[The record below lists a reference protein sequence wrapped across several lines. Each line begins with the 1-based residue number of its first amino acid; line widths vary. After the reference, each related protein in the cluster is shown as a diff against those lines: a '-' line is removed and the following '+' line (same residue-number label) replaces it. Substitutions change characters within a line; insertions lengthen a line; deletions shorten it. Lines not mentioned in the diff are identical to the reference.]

1 MGPGF
6 WMGISSGNFLGKR
19 NPSGSFGV
27 NDIRLFARWWFSY
40 DFYFSSNNWDDD
52 PNVWFNRHWFI
63 HYCLYFMDT
72 PWWLGY
78 GGFLKWGYPPN
89 HPSHF
94 TIFVLKPMVLGISIP
109 CIRMLP
115 CIKVRILAADLKPPR
130 LILGP
135 DMGMAGCSL
144 CRSFTYV
151 YGGFLKWGTPKSC
164 KSLLLINGK
173 TNGFGFLCFRK
184 PPYPYQH
191 PSWNMAAM
199 QWKTRVNICTVNKSI
214 NI

>member
-1 MGPGF
+1 
-6 WMGISSGNFLGKR
+6 
-19 NPSGSFGV
+19 
-27 NDIRLFARWWFSY
+27 
-40 DFYFSSNNWDDD
+40 
-52 PNVWFNRHWFI
+52 
-63 HYCLYFMDT
+63 MDT

-135 DMGMAGCSL
+135 DMGMAGCSV

-199 QWKTRVNICTVNKSI
+199 QWKTRVNICTVNKSNKYI
-214 NI
+214 DVYIYICVCDTYIYISFICKYVRVYYYVYIYANICKYM